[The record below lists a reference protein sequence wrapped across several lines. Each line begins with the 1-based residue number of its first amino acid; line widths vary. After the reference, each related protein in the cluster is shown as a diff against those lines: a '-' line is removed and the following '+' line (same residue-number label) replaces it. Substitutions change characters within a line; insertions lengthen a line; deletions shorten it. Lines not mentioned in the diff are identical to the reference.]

1 MPVPCGL
8 HKAPLSVQ
16 AGSSHSQMHN
26 STAFPELTLAVLPLQ
41 YAGALLGLSNTFG
54 AFPGVLGVTA
64 VGFLLDKTGVWSAA
78 LFLPCAFCQLVGLVV
93 YTSLASSE
101 RRKDWV

>member
-1 MPVPCGL
+1 MSGFKL
-8 HKAPLSVQ
+8 NKF
-16 AGSSHSQMHN
+16 
-26 STAFPELTLAVLPLQ
+26 TAKCIRALPFQIPTYAMLLLQ

-93 YTSLASSE
+93 YTLLASSE
-101 RRKDWV
+101 RRTDWA

>member
-1 MPVPCGL
+1 LG
-8 HKAPLSVQ
+8 Q
-16 AGSSHSQMHN
+16 ANSQMHG
-26 STAFPELTLAVLPLQ
+26 SVPFQILTLDVLLLQ

-78 LFLPCAFCQLVGLVV
+78 LFLPCAVCQLVGLVV
-93 YTSLASSE
+93 YTLLASSE
-101 RRKDWV
+101 RRTDWA